1 MINLERTEEEHG
13 RQRPGED
20 AAPPVPRHVGI
31 IMDGN
36 GRWAT
41 RRGLPRTRGHRQGV
55 QAAKRVTLEAINL
68 GIEHLTLYAF
78 SSENWRRSRREVT
91 FLMALLGRHL
101 RREDDFYRNNNIR
114 VVHVGDIAG
123 LPAEVRREIGRVT
136 AETADNSSI
145 TVNLAVNYGGR
156 DEIVRAVNR
165 WIDAGNAGSGRH
177 MDEAD
182 LQTHLDLRDAPD
194 PDLIIRTGGEQRL
207 SNFLLWECAYA
218 ELYFSRHL
226 WPDWT
231 GEDLRWAIEDFQ
243 ARKRNFGGMPAA
255 SPQLVGS
262 STR

>member
-1 MINLERTEEEHG
+1 MIDRERTEEEHG
-13 RQRPGED
+13 RQRPVED
-20 AAPPVPRHVGI
+20 EVTPVPRHVGI

-78 SSENWRRSRREVT
+78 SSENWRRSRREVS

-101 RREDDFYRNNNIR
+101 RREYDFYRDNNVR

-123 LPAEVRREIGRVT
+123 LPAEVQREIGRVT
-136 AETADNSSI
+136 METADNSAI

-182 LQTHLDLRDAPD
+182 LQAHLDLGDAPD

-218 ELYFSRHL
+218 ELYFSRRL

-231 GEDLRWAIEDFQ
+231 GEDLRWAIGDFQ
-243 ARKRNFGGMPAA
+243 ARKRNFGAMPAA